1 MTSFALKFSAALV
14 GVAMLG
20 ATASTPAE
28 ARCGVGCGVG
38 FGVVGGLIAGAA
50 IASQP
55 ARPAPIYVEPHYVRP
70 GYAYYERPV
79 YEDCR
84 RIRWQDRYGAWHR
97 AYECTE
103 N

>member
-1 MTSFALKFSAALV
+1 MKTLALKFSAALI

-28 ARCGVGCGVG
+28 ARCGVGCGAA

-55 ARPAPIYVEPHYVRP
+55 RPEPVYVAPRYVRP
-70 GYAYYERPV
+70 GYVYYERPV
-79 YEDCR
+79 YDSCR
-84 RIRWQDRYGAWHR
+84 RIKWQDRYGEWHR

-103 N
+103 Y

>member
-1 MTSFALKFSAALV
+1 MTSIALKFSAAL
-14 GVAMLG
+14 AG
-20 ATASTPAE
+20 AALLAAAGTTPAE

-38 FGVVGGLIAGAA
+38 FGIVGGLIAGAA

-55 ARPAPIYVEPHYVRP
+55 RPAPIYVAPAYARP
-70 GYAYYERPV
+70 GYVYYERPV
-79 YEDCR
+79 YESCR

-103 N
+103 Y